1 MRMRR
6 TAGCACLLV
15 ALVACGGPS
24 DDGAAAPTDVPRAET
39 TASMDP
45 NTITV
50 LVTFVGG
57 PADGRTE
64 HRPLAEAT
72 GTVTVDGVT
81 YRSNPGPPPEV
92 ADTPEGLAQVMRP
105 V

>member
-1 MRMRR
+1 MQILKM
-6 TAGCACLLV
+6 AGCVGLLA
-15 ALVACGGPS
+15 ALVGCGGAS
-24 DDGAAAPTDVPRAET
+24 DGVAPPGHAQNMEA

-45 NTITV
+45 SSITV

-64 HRPLAEAT
+64 HLPLPEVA
-72 GTVTVDGVT
+72 GKVTIDGVT
-81 YRSNPGPPPEV
+81 YRGNPGPPPEV
-92 ADTPEGLAQVMRP
+92 KDTPEGLAQVMRP

>member
-1 MRMRR
+1 MQIQRMV
-6 TAGCACLLV
+6 GCVGLLV
-15 ALVACGGPS
+15 VLVGCGGS
-24 DDGAAAPTDVPRAET
+24 GDGAAASSEVERVEA

-45 NTITV
+45 NSITV

-64 HRPLAEAT
+64 HRPLAEAI
-72 GTVTVDGVT
+72 GKVSIDGVT
-81 YRSNPGPPPEV
+81 YGSNPGPPPEV
-92 ADTPEGLAQVMRP
+92 KDTPEGLAQVMRP

>member
-1 MRMRR
+1 MV
-6 TAGCACLLV
+6 GCVGLLV
-15 ALVACGGPS
+15 ALVGCGSSG
-24 DDGAAAPTDVPRAET
+24 DGAAASDGVERVEA

-45 NTITV
+45 SSITV

-64 HRPLAEAT
+64 HLPLPEAT
-72 GTVTVDGVT
+72 GKVTIDGAT
-81 YRSNPGPPPEV
+81 YVCNLGPLPEV
-92 ADTPEGLAQVMRP
+92 KDTPEGLAQVMRP